1 MSSETPIT
9 PEPAAE
15 PSPEVTAPEPA
26 NPEPAPKPEPDWRAA
41 YAGMQRSMNK
51 LHTRESDLLNQN
63 SALVGTVD
71 SLKQDMD
78 VLLKQTVGDE
88 EFEKRVANREVQQE
102 RMAALQAA
110 QAGQQFITT
119 ATSLYIDA
127 LNEVGVPRQ
136 VQDVI
141 FVTAGNNAHNAA
153 EWAEQVGP
161 AVKYAIQ
168 QANQQRIQQ
177 HEASLKAKTS
187 KEVEAEA
194 NALTENA
201 LKAAGV
207 DRIDTAKGT
216 GASNYVDRVRALKYG
231 TPEYDDWKRGVLSG
245 RTQTK

>member
-41 YAGMQRSMNK
+41 YVGMQRSMNK

-78 VLLKQTVGDE
+78 VLLRQSVGDE
-88 EFEKRVANREVQQE
+88 EFDKRVANREVQQE